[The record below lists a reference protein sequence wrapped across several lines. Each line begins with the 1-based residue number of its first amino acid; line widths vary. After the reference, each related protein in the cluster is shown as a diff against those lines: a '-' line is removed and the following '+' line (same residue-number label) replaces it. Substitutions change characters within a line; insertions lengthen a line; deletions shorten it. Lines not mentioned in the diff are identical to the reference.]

1 MVILQRWQDQ
11 AFGLLEKR
19 IWKVYKMAQKNDNKN
34 LDTFLWVG
42 VSARGK
48 KMEGEFSGSS
58 IALVKAQLRKQ
69 GITPSKVKRKPK
81 PLFGIKSVQ
90 KVTPKDIAL
99 ITRQIATMLMAGV
112 PLIQSIEMIGSGAQ
126 NKSVAKLMESIGD
139 DVKAGMPLSQSL
151 RKHPRYFDD
160 LYCDLVA
167 SGEQSGALDKI
178 FDRVALYK
186 EKAEALKSKIKKA
199 MFYPIAVLVVALI
212 VTSILLIFVVP
223 QFQDIF
229 NGFGA
234 ELPAFTL
241 MVIGISE
248 FMQEY
253 WWMML
258 IAIIVVGYAYKEAL
272 LKSKKLR
279 DANDRAILKLPVI
292 GMILNKAAVARY
304 ARTLSTT
311 FAAGV
316 PLVDALDSAA
326 GASGNAV
333 YRYAILEI
341 KAEVS
346 SGNLMNWAMKN
357 SNIFPDMVV
366 QMVAIGEES
375 GSLDGMLAKVAT
387 IYEQEVDDAV
397 DGLSSLLEPLIMAVL
412 GVLVGGLI
420 VAMYLPIFQLGS
432 VV

>member
-1 MVILQRWQDQ
+1 MAKQ
-11 AFGLLEKR
+11 A
-19 IWKVYKMAQKNDNKN
+19 NKKS
-34 LDTFLWVG
+34 LDTFQWIG

-48 KMEGEFSGSS
+48 RLEGEIAGNS

-69 GITPSKVKRKPK
+69 GITPSKVKRKAK
-81 PLFGIKSVQ
+81 PLFGIQSVQ
-90 KVTPKDIAL
+90 KITPKDIAL
-99 ITRQIATMLMAGV
+99 VTRQIATMLMAGV
-112 PLIQSIEMIGSGAQ
+112 PLIQSIEMIGSGST
-126 NKSVAKLMESIGD
+126 NKSVAKLMMTIGD
-139 DVKAGMPLSQSL
+139 EVKAGQTLSSSL

-178 FDRVALYK
+178 FDRVAIYK
-186 EKAEALKSKIKKA
+186 EKSEALKSKIKKA
-199 MFYPIAVLVVALI
+199 MFYPIAVLVVAVI

-241 MVIGISE
+241 FVIGISE

-253 WWMML
+253 WWVAL
-258 IAIIVVGYAYKEAL
+258 ISVVAMGWAFKEAKL
-272 LKSKKLR
+272 RSLKLR
-279 DANDRAILKLPVI
+279 DATDRTVLKLPVI

-333 YRYAILEI
+333 YRYAILDI

-346 SGNLMNWAMKN
+346 SGNQMNWAMRN
-357 SNIFPDMVV
+357 SKIFPDMVI

-375 GSLDGMLAKVAT
+375 GSLDGMLEKVAN

-397 DGLSSLLEPLIMAVL
+397 DALSSLLEPLIMAVL

-420 VAMYLPIFQLGS
+420 IAMYLPIFELGS

>member
-1 MVILQRWQDQ
+1 MSKL
-11 AFGLLEKR
+11 
-19 IWKVYKMAQKNDNKN
+19 NDNQD
-34 LDTFLWVG
+34 LDSFIWTG
-42 VSARGK
+42 VNSRGK
-48 KMEGEFSGSS
+48 KLEGELSGSS
-58 IALVKAQLRKQ
+58 IPLVKAQLRKQ
-69 GITPSKVKRKPK
+69 GITPYKVKRKPK
-81 PLFGIKSVQ
+81 PLFGIKTVQ
-90 KVTPKDIAL
+90 KITPKDIAL

-112 PLIQSIEMIGSGAQ
+112 PLIQSIEMIGSGAK

-139 DVKAGMPLSQSL
+139 EVKAGVPLSQAL

-199 MFYPIAVLVVALI
+199 MFYPIAVLVVAVI

-223 QFQDIF
+223 QFKDIF
-229 NGFGA
+229 SSFGA
-234 ELPAFTL
+234 ELPGFTL

-258 IAIIVVGYAYKEAL
+258 IAIITAGYAYKEAL

-346 SGNLMNWAMKN
+346 SGNLMNWAMRN
-357 SNIFPDMVV
+357 SKIFPDMVI

>member
-1 MVILQRWQDQ
+1 MKNN
-11 AFGLLEKR
+11 EK
-19 IWKVYKMAQKNDNKN
+19 Q
-34 LDTFLWVG
+34 DTFSWYG
-42 VSARGK
+42 VNSRGK
-48 KMEGEFSGSS
+48 KLEGELSGQS

-69 GITPSKVKRKPK
+69 GITPSKVKRKQK
-81 PLFGIKSVQ
+81 PLFAARIQ
-90 KVTPKDIAL
+90 KITAKDIAL

-112 PLIQSIEMIGSGAQ
+112 PLIQSIEMIGSGAK
-126 NKSVAKLMESIGD
+126 NKSVAKLMEGIGD
-139 DVKAGMPLSQSL
+139 EVKAGAPLSQAL

-253 WWMML
+253 WWMIL
-258 IAIIVVGYAYKEAL
+258 IALVAFGYAYKEAL

-279 DANDRAILKLPVI
+279 DANDRAILKLPVV

-346 SGNLMNWAMKN
+346 SGNQMNWAMRN
-357 SNIFPDMVV
+357 SKIFPDMVV

-432 VV
+432 VI

>member
-1 MVILQRWQDQ
+1 MMAKQQ
-11 AFGLLEKR
+11 EK
-19 IWKVYKMAQKNDNKN
+19 KGQ
-34 LDTFLWVG
+34 DTFVWVG

-48 KMEGEFSGSS
+48 RLEGELNGNS

-81 PLFGIKSVQ
+81 PLFGTRLQ
-90 KVTPKDIAL
+90 KITPKDIAMV
-99 ITRQIATMLMAGV
+99 TRQIATMLMAGV
-112 PLIQSIEMIGSGAQ
+112 PLIQAVEMIGTGAT
-126 NKSVAKLMESIGD
+126 NKSVAKLMETIGD
-139 DVKAGMPLSQSL
+139 EVKAGQPLSQAL
-151 RKHPRYFDD
+151 RKHHRYFDD

-186 EKAEALKSKIKKA
+186 EKSEALKSKIKKA

-229 NGFGA
+229 AGFGA

-241 MVIGISE
+241 FVIAISE

-253 WWMML
+253 WW
-258 IAIIVVGYAYKEAL
+258 IIVLIMAVFGYGYKEAL
-272 LKSKKLR
+272 LKSQKLR
-279 DANDRAILKLPVI
+279 DATDRLILKMPVV

-333 YRYAILEI
+333 YRYAILDI

-346 SGNLMNWAMKN
+346 SGNQMNWAMRN
-357 SNIFPDMVV
+357 SKIFPDMVI

-420 VAMYLPIFQLGS
+420 IAMYLPIFQLGS
-432 VV
+432 VI

>member
-1 MVILQRWQDQ
+1 MS
-11 AFGLLEKR
+11 
-19 IWKVYKMAQKNDNKN
+19 NKN
-34 LDTFLWVG
+34 EKSNETFQWVG
-42 VSARGK
+42 VSTRGK
-48 KMEGEFSGSS
+48 RLEGELAGSS

-69 GITPSKVKRKPK
+69 GITPSKVKRKAK
-81 PLFGIKSVQ
+81 PLFGARLQ
-90 KVTPKDIAL
+90 KITPKDIA
-99 ITRQIATMLMAGV
+99 IVTRQIATMLMAGV
-112 PLIQSIEMIGSGAQ
+112 PLIQSIEMIGTGAT
-126 NKSVAKLMESIGD
+126 NKSLGKLMESIAD
-139 DVKAGMPLSQSL
+139 EVKAGQPLSQAL
-151 RKHPRYFDD
+151 RRHPRYFDD

-178 FDRVALYK
+178 FDRVAIYK
-186 EKAEALKSKIKKA
+186 EKSEALKSKIKKA
-199 MFYPIAVLVVALI
+199 MFYPIAVLVIALI

-229 NGFGA
+229 AGFGA

-241 MVIGISE
+241 FVIGISE
-248 FMQEY
+248 FMQAY
-253 WWMML
+253 WWVIL
-258 IAIIVVGYAYKEAL
+258 IALVAFVWAFKEAK
-272 LKSKKLR
+272 LKSLKLR
-279 DANDRAILKLPVI
+279 DATDRAVLKLPII

-333 YRYAILEI
+333 YRYAILDI

-346 SGNLMNWAMKN
+346 SGNQMNWAMRN
-357 SNIFPDMVV
+357 SKIFPDMVI

-375 GSLDGMLAKVAT
+375 GSLDSMLGKVAT

-397 DGLSSLLEPLIMAVL
+397 DGLSSLLEPMIMAVL

-420 VAMYLPIFQLGS
+420 IAMYLPIFQLGS
-432 VV
+432 VI

>member
-1 MVILQRWQDQ
+1 MMAKQQ
-11 AFGLLEKR
+11 EK
-19 IWKVYKMAQKNDNKN
+19 KGQ
-34 LDTFLWVG
+34 DTFVWVG

-48 KMEGEFSGSS
+48 RLEGELNGNS

-81 PLFGIKSVQ
+81 PLFGTRLQ
-90 KVTPKDIAL
+90 KITPKDIAMV
-99 ITRQIATMLMAGV
+99 TRQIATMLMAGV
-112 PLIQSIEMIGSGAQ
+112 PLIQAVEMIGSGAT
-126 NKSVAKLMESIGD
+126 NKSVGKLMETIGD
-139 DVKAGMPLSQSL
+139 EVKAGQPLSQAL

-186 EKAEALKSKIKKA
+186 EKSEALKSKIKKA

-229 NGFGA
+229 AGFGA

-241 MVIGISE
+241 FVIGISE

-253 WWMML
+253 WW
-258 IAIIVVGYAYKEAL
+258 IIVLIMAVFGYGYKEAL
-272 LKSKKLR
+272 LKSQKLR
-279 DANDRAILKLPVI
+279 DATDRLILKLPVI

-333 YRYAILEI
+333 YRYAILDI

-346 SGNLMNWAMKN
+346 SGNQMNWAMRN
-357 SNIFPDMVV
+357 SKIFPDMVI
-366 QMVAIGEES
+366 QRVAIGEES

-420 VAMYLPIFQLGS
+420 IAMYLPIFQLGS
-432 VV
+432 VI

>member
-1 MVILQRWQDQ
+1 MS
-11 AFGLLEKR
+11 
-19 IWKVYKMAQKNDNKN
+19 NKKDTEN
-34 LDTFLWVG
+34 NSLDTFLWIG
-42 VSARGK
+42 VNARGK
-48 KMEGEFSGSS
+48 KLEGELSGQS
-58 IALVKAQLRKQ
+58 IALIKAQLRKQ

-90 KVTPKDIAL
+90 KITPKDIAL

-112 PLIQSIEMIGSGAQ
+112 PLIQSIEMIASGAK
-126 NKSVAKLMESIGD
+126 NKSVAKLMEGIAD
-139 DVKAGMPLSQSL
+139 EVKAGIPLSQAL

-178 FDRVALYK
+178 YDRVALYK

-199 MFYPIAVLVVALI
+199 MFYPIAVLVVAII

-253 WWMML
+253 WWVML
-258 IAIIVVGYAYKEAL
+258 IIVVAAGYIYKEAL
-272 LKSKKLR
+272 LKSRKLR
-279 DANDRAILKLPVI
+279 DANDRAILKLPVV

-333 YRYAILEI
+333 YRYAILDI

-346 SGNLMNWAMKN
+346 SGNLMNWAMRNTK
-357 SNIFPDMVV
+357 IFPDMVV

-397 DGLSSLLEPLIMAVL
+397 DGLSSLLEPLIMVVL

-432 VV
+432 VI

>member
-1 MVILQRWQDQ
+1 MS
-11 AFGLLEKR
+11 K
-19 IWKVYKMAQKNDNKN
+19 KSNQKE
-34 LDTFLWVG
+34 LDIFLWIG

-48 KMEGEFSGSS
+48 RLEGELAGNS

-81 PLFGIKSVQ
+81 PLFGIENTQ

-99 ITRQIATMLMAGV
+99 VTRQIATMLIAGV
-112 PLIQSIEMIGSGAQ
+112 PLIQSIEMIGSGST
-126 NKSVAKLMESIGD
+126 NKSVGKLMKTIGD
-139 DVKAGMPLSQSL
+139 EVKAGQPLSSSL

-167 SGEQSGALDKI
+167 SGEQSGSLDKI

-186 EKAEALKSKIKKA
+186 EKSEALKSKIKKA

-234 ELPAFTL
+234 QLPAFTL
-241 MVIGISE
+241 FVIGISE

-253 WWMML
+253 WWMIL
-258 IAIIVVGYAYKEAL
+258 IAIVAFGYAFKEAKL
-272 LKSKKLR
+272 RSLKLR
-279 DANDRAILKLPVI
+279 DATDRAILKLPVI

-333 YRYAILEI
+333 YRYAILDI

-346 SGNLMNWAMKN
+346 SGNQMNWAMRN
-357 SNIFPDMVV
+357 SKIFPDMVI

-375 GSLDGMLAKVAT
+375 GSLDGMLGKVAT

-397 DGLSSLLEPLIMAVL
+397 DGLSSLLEPMIMAVL

-432 VV
+432 VI

>member
-1 MVILQRWQDQ
+1 VS
-11 AFGLLEKR
+11 K
-19 IWKVYKMAQKNDNKN
+19 KNKKDDLN
-34 LDTFLWVG
+34 TFQWIG
-42 VSARGK
+42 VSTRGK
-48 KMEGEFSGSS
+48 RLEGEISGSS

-69 GITPSKVKRKPK
+69 GITPSKVKRKAK
-81 PLFGIKSVQ
+81 PLFGFASTQ
-90 KVTPKDIAL
+90 KITPKDIAL
-99 ITRQIATMLMAGV
+99 VTRQIATMLMAGV
-112 PLIQSIEMIGSGAQ
+112 PLIQSIEMIGSGSS
-126 NKSVAKLMESIGD
+126 NKSVSKLMETIAD
-139 DVKAGMPLSQSL
+139 EVKAGQPLSQAL
-151 RKHPRYFDD
+151 RRHPRYFDD

-178 FDRVALYK
+178 FDRVAIYK
-186 EKAEALKSKIKKA
+186 EKSEALKSKIKKA
-199 MFYPIAVLVVALI
+199 MFYPIAVLVIALI

-229 NGFGA
+229 AGFGA

-241 MVIGISE
+241 FVIGISE

-253 WWMML
+253 WWIIL
-258 IAIIVVGYAYKEAL
+258 IIMFAFGWAFKEAH
-272 LKSKKLR
+272 LKSLKLR
-279 DANDRAILKLPVI
+279 DATDRAILKLPII

-333 YRYAILEI
+333 YRYAILDI

-346 SGNLMNWAMKN
+346 SGNQMNWAMRN
-357 SNIFPDMVV
+357 SKIFPDMVI

-375 GSLDGMLAKVAT
+375 GSLDGMLGKVAT

-397 DGLSSLLEPLIMAVL
+397 DGLSSLLEPMIMAVL

-420 VAMYLPIFQLGS
+420 IAMYLPIFQLGS
-432 VV
+432 VI

>member
-1 MVILQRWQDQ
+1 MSRQTDNQDLDS
-11 AFGLLEKR
+11 F
-19 IWKVYKMAQKNDNKN
+19 IW
-34 LDTFLWVG
+34 TG
-42 VSARGK
+42 VNSRGK
-48 KMEGEFSGSS
+48 KLEGELSGSS
-58 IALVKAQLRKQ
+58 IPLVKAQLRKQ
-69 GITPSKVKRKPK
+69 GITPYKVKRKPK
-81 PLFGIKSVQ
+81 PLFGIKTVQ
-90 KVTPKDIAL
+90 KITPKDIAL

-112 PLIQSIEMIGSGAQ
+112 PLIQSIEMIGSGAK

-139 DVKAGMPLSQSL
+139 EVKAGVPLSQSL

-199 MFYPIAVLVVALI
+199 MFYPIAVLVVAVI

-223 QFQDIF
+223 QFKDIF
-229 NGFGA
+229 SSFGA
-234 ELPAFTL
+234 ELPGFTL

-253 WWMML
+253 WWIIL
-258 IAIIVVGYAYKEAL
+258 IAVITTGFAYKEAL

-346 SGNLMNWAMKN
+346 SGNLMNWAMRNTK
-357 SNIFPDMVV
+357 IFPDMVV

-375 GSLDGMLAKVAT
+375 GSRDGMLAKVAT

>member
-1 MVILQRWQDQ
+1 MKKD
-11 AFGLLEKR
+11 
-19 IWKVYKMAQKNDNKN
+19 KNTADKI
-34 LDTFLWVG
+34 DTFVWTGL
-42 VSARGK
+42 SARGK
-48 KMEGEFSGSS
+48 KLEGEMTGTS

-81 PLFGIKSVQ
+81 PLFGIGAGGQ
-90 KVTPKDIAL
+90 KITAKDIA
-99 ITRQIATMLMAGV
+99 IFTRQIATMLIAGV
-112 PLIQSIEMIGSGAQ
+112 PLIQSLEMVASGAKNKSLSKLIGSIAD
-126 NKSVAKLMESIGD
+126 E
-139 DVKAGMPLSQSL
+139 VKAGQPLAKSL
-151 RKHPRYFDD
+151 RAYPRYFDE
-160 LYCDLVA
+160 LYCDLIH

-178 FDRVALYK
+178 FDRVAVYK

-199 MFYPIAVLVVALI
+199 MFYPIAVVVVALI

-241 MVIGISE
+241 FVIGISE
-248 FMQEY
+248 FMQEA
-253 WWMML
+253 WWL
-258 IAIIVVGYAYKEAL
+258 IVLIIGITFYSYKEAL
-272 LKSKKLR
+272 IRSSAMR
-279 DANDRAILKLPVI
+279 HFNDRLVLQLPVV
-292 GMILNKAAVARY
+292 GMILHKAAVARY

-326 GASGNAV
+326 GASGNV
-333 YRYAILEI
+333 IYKNAITEI

-346 SGNLMNWAMKN
+346 SGNQMNWAMRN
-357 SNIFPDMVV
+357 SKLFPDMVV
-366 QMVAIGEES
+366 QMVSIGEES
-375 GSLDGMLAKVAT
+375 GSLDGMLEKVAN

-397 DGLSSLLEPLIMAVL
+397 DGLSSLLEPLIMSVL
-412 GVLVGGLI
+412 AVLVGGLI
-420 VAMYLPIFQLGS
+420 IAMYLPIFQLGS

>member
-1 MVILQRWQDQ
+1 
-11 AFGLLEKR
+11 
-19 IWKVYKMAQKNDNKN
+19 MASKKTPQ
-34 LDTFLWVG
+34 LDVFQWTG

-48 KMEGEFSGSS
+48 KLSGELSGESV
-58 IALVKAQLRKQ
+58 ALVKAQLRKQ

-81 PLFGIKSVQ
+81 SLFGARVQ
-90 KVTPKDIAL
+90 KITPKDIA
-99 ITRQIATMLMAGV
+99 IVTRQIATMLMAGV
-112 PLIQSIEMIGSGAQ
+112 PLIQSIEMIASGAN
-126 NKSVAKLMESIGD
+126 NKSVSKLMANIADE
-139 DVKAGMPLSQSL
+139 VKAGIPLSDAL

-178 FDRVALYK
+178 FDRVAIYK
-186 EKAEALKSKIKKA
+186 EKSEALKSKIKKA
-199 MFYPIAVLVVALI
+199 MFYPVAVLVVAMI

-253 WWMML
+253 WWMIL
-258 IAIIVVGYAYKEAL
+258 IALVAFGYIYKEAL

-279 DANDRAILKLPVI
+279 DANDRAILKLPVV

-333 YRYAILEI
+333 YRYAILDI

-346 SGNLMNWAMKN
+346 SGNQMNWAMRN
-357 SNIFPDMVV
+357 SKIFPDMVV

-375 GSLDGMLAKVAT
+375 GSLDSMLAKVAT

-420 VAMYLPIFQLGS
+420 IAMYLPIFQLGA

>member
-1 MVILQRWQDQ
+1 
-11 AFGLLEKR
+11 
-19 IWKVYKMAQKNDNKN
+19 MAKKQEDKD
-34 LDTFLWVG
+34 LDTFQWVG
-42 VSARGK
+42 VNSRGK
-48 KMEGEFSGSS
+48 KLEGELTGSS
-58 IALVKAQLRKQ
+58 IALIKAQLRKQ

-90 KVTPKDIAL
+90 KITPKDIAL

-112 PLIQSIEMIGSGAQ
+112 PLIQSIELIASGAK
-126 NKSVAKLMESIGD
+126 NKSVAKLMDEVGD
-139 DVKAGMPLSQSL
+139 EVKAGVPLSQAL

-178 FDRVALYK
+178 FDRVAIYK

-199 MFYPIAVLVVALI
+199 MFYPISVIVIAVI

-229 NGFGA
+229 SGFGA
-234 ELPAFTL
+234 ELPSFTL

-248 FMQEY
+248 FLQEY
-253 WWMML
+253 WWIIL
-258 IAIIVVGYAYKEAL
+258 IALIAFGYIYKEAL
-272 LKSKKLR
+272 IRSKKFR

-357 SNIFPDMVV
+357 AKIFPDMVV

-432 VV
+432 VI

>member
-1 MVILQRWQDQ
+1 MAKQQDSK
-11 AFGLLEKR
+11 G
-19 IWKVYKMAQKNDNKN
+19 
-34 LDTFLWVG
+34 LDTFQWVG

-48 KMEGEFSGSS
+48 RLEGESTGAS

-69 GITPSKVKRKPK
+69 GITPSKVKRKAK
-81 PLFGIKSVQ
+81 PLFGIQSVQ
-90 KVTPKDIAL
+90 KITAKDIAL
-99 ITRQIATMLMAGV
+99 VTRQIATMLMAGV
-112 PLIQSIEMIGSGAQ
+112 PLIQSIEMIGSGST
-126 NKSVAKLMESIGD
+126 NKSVTKLMETVGD
-139 DVKAGMPLSQSL
+139 EVKAGGTLSDAL

-186 EKAEALKSKIKKA
+186 EKSEALKSKIKKA
-199 MFYPIAVLVVALI
+199 MFYPISVLVIAGI

-229 NGFGA
+229 AGFGA

-248 FMQEY
+248 FMQAY
-253 WWMML
+253 WWIIL
-258 IAIIVVGYAYKEAL
+258 IALVGFGWAYKEAL

-333 YRYAILEI
+333 YRYAILDI

-346 SGNLMNWAMKN
+346 SGNQMNWAMRN
-357 SNIFPDMVV
+357 SKIFPDMVI

-420 VAMYLPIFQLGS
+420 IAMYLPIFQLGS
-432 VV
+432 VI

>member
-1 MVILQRWQDQ
+1 MPKNN
-11 AFGLLEKR
+11 EK
-19 IWKVYKMAQKNDNKN
+19 NN
-34 LDTFLWVG
+34 LDTFQWVG

-48 KMEGEFSGSS
+48 RLEGEVTGSS

-69 GITPSKVKRKPK
+69 GVTPSKVKRKAK
-81 PLFGIKSVQ
+81 PLFGVHTQ
-90 KVTPKDIAL
+90 KITPKDIAL
-99 ITRQIATMLMAGV
+99 VTRQIATMLTAGV
-112 PLIQSIEMIGSGAQ
+112 PLIQSIEMIASGSN
-126 NKSVAKLMESIGD
+126 NKSVSKLMNAIGG
-139 DVKAGMPLSQSL
+139 DVKAGQTLSSAL
-151 RKHPRYFDD
+151 RKYPRYFDD
-160 LYCDLVA
+160 LYCDLVE

-178 FDRVALYK
+178 FDRVAIYK
-186 EKAEALKSKIKKA
+186 EKSEALKSKIKKA

-229 NGFGA
+229 AGFGA

-241 MVIGISE
+241 FVIGISE

-253 WWMML
+253 WWVAL
-258 IAIIVVGYAYKEAL
+258 IIILASGWIFKEASFRS
-272 LKSKKLR
+272 LKVR
-279 DANDRAILKLPVI
+279 DATDRVILRLPVI

-346 SGNLMNWAMKN
+346 SGNQMNWAMRN
-357 SNIFPDMVV
+357 SKIFPDMVV

-375 GSLDGMLAKVAT
+375 GSLDGMLAKVAS

-420 VAMYLPIFQLGS
+420 IAMYLPIFQLGS

>member
-1 MVILQRWQDQ
+1 
-11 AFGLLEKR
+11 
-19 IWKVYKMAQKNDNKN
+19 MAKQPDKKGF
-34 LDTFLWVG
+34 DTFEWVG

-48 KMEGEFSGSS
+48 RLEGEMTGAS

-69 GITPSKVKRKPK
+69 GITPSKVKRKAK
-81 PLFGIKSVQ
+81 PLFGVRMQAI
-90 KVTPKDIAL
+90 TPKDIAL
-99 ITRQIATMLMAGV
+99 VTRQIATMLMAGV
-112 PLIQSIEMIGSGAQ
+112 PLIQSIEMIGTGST
-126 NKSVAKLMESIGD
+126 NKSVTKLMETVGD
-139 DVKAGMPLSQSL
+139 EVKAGGALSDAL

-186 EKAEALKSKIKKA
+186 EKSEALKSKIKKA

-229 NGFGA
+229 AGFGA

-258 IAIIVVGYAYKEAL
+258 IALVGFGWAYKEAL

-333 YRYAILEI
+333 YRYAILDI

-346 SGNLMNWAMKN
+346 SGNQMNWAMRN
-357 SNIFPDMVV
+357 SKIFPDMVI

-420 VAMYLPIFQLGS
+420 IAMYLPIFQLGS
-432 VV
+432 VI

>member
-1 MVILQRWQDQ
+1 MS
-11 AFGLLEKR
+11 A
-19 IWKVYKMAQKNDNKN
+19 KNDKK
-34 LDTFLWVG
+34 DIGTFQWVG

-48 KMEGEFSGSS
+48 RLEGELTGNS

-69 GITPSKVKRKPK
+69 GITPSKVKRKAK
-81 PLFGIKSVQ
+81 PLFGIQSVQ
-90 KVTPKDIAL
+90 KITPKDIAL
-99 ITRQIATMLMAGV
+99 VTRQIATMLMAGV
-112 PLIQSIEMIGSGAQ
+112 PLIQAIEMIGTGSS
-126 NKSVAKLMESIGD
+126 NKSVAKLMETIGD
-139 DVKAGMPLSQSL
+139 EVRAGQPLSQAL
-151 RKHPRYFDD
+151 RKNPRYFDD

-186 EKAEALKSKIKKA
+186 EKSEALKSKIKKA
-199 MFYPIAVLVVALI
+199 MFYPISVLVVALI

-229 NGFGA
+229 AGFGA

-241 MVIGISE
+241 FVIGISD
-248 FMQEY
+248 FMQAY
-253 WWMML
+253 WWMIL
-258 IAIIVVGYAYKEAL
+258 IAIVAFGYTFKEAKL
-272 LKSKKLR
+272 RSLKLR
-279 DANDRAILKLPVI
+279 DATDRAILKLPII

-333 YRYAILEI
+333 YRYAILDI

-346 SGNLMNWAMKN
+346 SGNQMNWAMRN
-357 SNIFPDMVV
+357 SKIFPDMVI

-432 VV
+432 VI

>member
-1 MVILQRWQDQ
+1 
-11 AFGLLEKR
+11 
-19 IWKVYKMAQKNDNKN
+19 MAKQSEQTN
-34 LDTFLWVG
+34 LATFEWIG

-48 KMEGEFSGSS
+48 KLEGELSGQS

-69 GITPSKVKRKPK
+69 GITPSKVKRKAK

-90 KVTPKDIAL
+90 KITPKDISL

-112 PLIQSIEMIGSGAQ
+112 PLIQTIEMIGSGTK
-126 NKSVAKLMESIGD
+126 NKSVAKLMEVIGD
-139 DVKAGMPLSQSL
+139 EVKAGLPLSQAL

-178 FDRVALYK
+178 YDRVALYK

-199 MFYPIAVLVVALI
+199 MFYPIAVLVVAII

-253 WWMML
+253 WWVML
-258 IAIIVVGYAYKEAL
+258 IIVVAAGYIYKEAL

-279 DANDRAILKLPVI
+279 DANDRAILKLPVV

-346 SGNLMNWAMKN
+346 SGNLMNWAMRNTK
-357 SNIFPDMVV
+357 IFPDMVV

-397 DGLSSLLEPLIMAVL
+397 DGLSSLLEPLIMVVL

-432 VV
+432 VI

>member
-1 MVILQRWQDQ
+1 MSSKKDS
-11 AFGLLEKR
+11 
-19 IWKVYKMAQKNDNKN
+19 DNKS

-42 VSARGK
+42 VNTRGK
-48 KMEGEFSGSS
+48 KLEGELSGQS
-58 IALVKAQLRKQ
+58 ISLVKAQLRKQ

-81 PLFGIKSVQ
+81 PLFGIQSVQ
-90 KVTPKDIAL
+90 KITPKDIAL

-112 PLIQSIEMIGSGAQ
+112 PLIQSIEMIGSGAK
-126 NKSVAKLMESIGD
+126 NKSVARLMEEVGD
-139 DVKAGMPLSQSL
+139 EVKAGVPLSQAL

-258 IAIIVVGYAYKEAL
+258 IAVIAFGYAYKEAL

-346 SGNLMNWAMKN
+346 SGNLMNWAMRNTK
-357 SNIFPDMVV
+357 IFPDMVI

-420 VAMYLPIFQLGS
+420 IAMYLPIFQLGS

>member
-1 MVILQRWQDQ
+1 
-11 AFGLLEKR
+11 
-19 IWKVYKMAQKNDNKN
+19 MAQKNDNKN
-34 LDTFLWVG
+34 LDTFLWIG

-48 KMEGEFSGSS
+48 KMEGELSGSS

-126 NKSVAKLMESIGD
+126 NKSVSKLMESIGD

-420 VAMYLPIFQLGS
+420 IAMYLPIFQLGS

>member
-1 MVILQRWQDQ
+1 LS
-11 AFGLLEKR
+11 K
-19 IWKVYKMAQKNDNKN
+19 NKN
-34 LDTFLWVG
+34 IDTFEWVG

-48 KMEGEFSGSS
+48 RLEGEMAGSS

-69 GITPSKVKRKPK
+69 GVTPSKVKRKAK
-81 PLFGIKSVQ
+81 PLFGARMQ
-90 KVTPKDIAL
+90 KITAKDIAL
-99 ITRQIATMLMAGV
+99 VTRQIATMLMAGV
-112 PLIQSIEMIGSGAQ
+112 PLIQSIEMIGTGST
-126 NKSVAKLMESIGD
+126 NKSVAKLMETVGD
-139 DVKAGMPLSQSL
+139 EVKAGGALSDAL

-186 EKAEALKSKIKKA
+186 EKSEALKSKIKKA

-229 NGFGA
+229 AGFGA

-258 IAIIVVGYAYKEAL
+258 IALVGFGWAYKEAL

-279 DANDRAILKLPVI
+279 DATDRAILKMPVI

-333 YRYAILEI
+333 YRYAILDI

-346 SGNLMNWAMKN
+346 SGNQMNWAMRN
-357 SNIFPDMVV
+357 SKIFPDMVI

-420 VAMYLPIFQLGS
+420 IAMYLPIFQLGS
-432 VV
+432 VI

>member
-1 MVILQRWQDQ
+1 
-11 AFGLLEKR
+11 
-19 IWKVYKMAQKNDNKN
+19 MAKKQEDKD
-34 LDTFLWVG
+34 LDTFQWVG
-42 VSARGK
+42 VNARGK
-48 KMEGEFSGSS
+48 KLEGELTGSS
-58 IALVKAQLRKQ
+58 IALIKAQLRKQ

-90 KVTPKDIAL
+90 KITPKDIAL

-112 PLIQSIEMIGSGAQ
+112 PLIQSIELIASGAK
-126 NKSVAKLMESIGD
+126 NKSVAKLMDEVGD
-139 DVKAGMPLSQSL
+139 EVKAGVPLSQAL

-178 FDRVALYK
+178 FDRVAIYK

-199 MFYPIAVLVVALI
+199 MFYPISVIVIAVI

-229 NGFGA
+229 SGFGA
-234 ELPAFTL
+234 ELPSFTL

-248 FMQEY
+248 FLQEY
-253 WWMML
+253 WWIIL
-258 IAIIVVGYAYKEAL
+258 IALIAFGYIYKEAL
-272 LKSKKLR
+272 IRSKKFR

-357 SNIFPDMVV
+357 AKIFPDMVV

-432 VV
+432 VI

>member
-1 MVILQRWQDQ
+1 MSTKQER
-11 AFGLLEKR
+11 KS
-19 IWKVYKMAQKNDNKN
+19 
-34 LDTFLWVG
+34 LDTFQWIG

-48 KMEGEFSGSS
+48 RLEGELTGNS

-69 GITPSKVKRKPK
+69 GITPSKVKRKAK
-81 PLFGIKSVQ
+81 PLFGIQNTQ
-90 KVTPKDIAL
+90 KITPKDIAL
-99 ITRQIATMLMAGV
+99 VTRQIATMLMAGV
-112 PLIQSIEMIGSGAQ
+112 PLIQSIEMIGTGST
-126 NKSVAKLMESIGD
+126 NKSVAKLMETIAD
-139 DVKAGMPLSQSL
+139 EVKAGQPLSTAL

-178 FDRVALYK
+178 FDRVAIYK
-186 EKAEALKSKIKKA
+186 EKSEALKSKIKKA
-199 MFYPIAVLVVALI
+199 MFYPVAVLVVAVI

-223 QFQDIF
+223 QFKEIF
-229 NGFGA
+229 DGFGA
-234 ELPAFTL
+234 QLPAFTL
-241 MVIGISE
+241 FVIGISE
-248 FMQEY
+248 FMQVY
-253 WWMML
+253 WW
-258 IAIIVVGYAYKEAL
+258 VVLTTVVAAGWIFKEAKL
-272 LKSKKLR
+272 RSLKLR
-279 DANDRAILKLPVI
+279 DATDRTILKLPVI

-333 YRYAILEI
+333 YRYAILDI
-341 KAEVS
+341 KVEVS
-346 SGNLMNWAMKN
+346 SGNQMNWAMRN
-357 SNIFPDMVV
+357 SKIFPDMVI

-420 VAMYLPIFQLGS
+420 IAMYLPIFQLGS

>member
-1 MVILQRWQDQ
+1 
-11 AFGLLEKR
+11 
-19 IWKVYKMAQKNDNKN
+19 MAQKNDNKN

-48 KMEGEFSGSS
+48 KMEGELSGSS

-126 NKSVAKLMESIGD
+126 NKSVSKLMESIGD

-420 VAMYLPIFQLGS
+420 IAMYLPIFQLGS